1 MRFLRLLFR
10 PIAWLLKVAA
20 GSLVIFVGFSTFLGL
35 LLGKFPYAI
44 PETFFGIPI
53 PYIGGATGELQT
65 DGLALIFIRIAVV
78 TVALT
83 IIIGVLNLLVVHMVR
98 FRKRDSSITARL
110 NSLALL
116 GAFVAAMIASLA
128 QRQEISDFL
137 LENVQVPIESA
148 LAGLL
153 FFSLVYGAIRFLRN
167 RVTPAGLLFVLT
179 VQIVLIGAL
188 PIAGLGL
195 LAQVTDWLMQI
206 PVTAGA
212 RGILLGIALAT
223 LVTGLRVLIGQDRTY
238 GE

>member
-1 MRFLRLLFR
+1 MRTLAQR
-10 PIAWLLKVAA
+10 I
-20 GSLVIFVGFSTFLGL
+20 GVILSSVIVVFVGFSTFLGL

-53 PYIGGATGELQT
+53 PYIGGTSDELPT

-83 IIIGVLNLLVVHMVR
+83 IIIGVLNLLAVHMVR

-153 FFSLVYGAIRFLRN
+153 FFSLVYGAFRFLRN